1 MLSYLAVST
10 DDVLNTNNNKTEFI
24 ELRRSLKNLLR
35 LSSNYCTL
43 AMNIRSYTG
52 FINLCAEGGYCD
64 PGRKRLLVPILGRKA
79 FGEIKTTGNIR
90 ILPSSSIYREIWN
103 KSIIFIGI

>member
-1 MLSYLAVST
+1 MKQNKGTIDHAIYIKVLYDGMLSYLTVST
-10 DDVLNTNNNKTEFI
+10 DDVLNTNNNKTEFL

-52 FINLCAEGGYCD
+52 FINLRAKGG
-64 PGRKRLLVPILGRKA
+64 
-79 FGEIKTTGNIR
+79 
-90 ILPSSSIYREIWN
+90 
-103 KSIIFIGI
+103 